1 FRPLESVTADHFH
14 KQFDL
19 NVLGLLLTTQ
29 EAVKLIGS
37 EGGSILNI
45 SSVVGQMPSPGGS
58 VYSATKAAVDALTVA
73 LSRELGPKGIR
84 VNSINPG
91 MVETE
96 GFHAAGIAESDFR
109 KTVEAGTPLGRIG
122 APQDI
127 AGAAAFFASD
137 EASWITGQTLLIAGG

>member
-1 FRPLESVTADHFH
+1 LRKTRHSREQRGYLRVPPAGSVTADHFH

-29 EAVKLIGS
+29 EAVKVFGP

-45 SSVVGQMPSPGGS
+45 SSVVGQMPAPGGS

-73 LSRELGPKGIR
+73 LSRELGPKKIR

-96 GFHAAGIAESDFR
+96 GLQALGIAASDFR
-109 KTVEAGTPLGRIG
+109 KIVEAGTP
-122 APQDI
+122 
-127 AGAAAFFASD
+127 
-137 EASWITGQTLLIAGG
+137 